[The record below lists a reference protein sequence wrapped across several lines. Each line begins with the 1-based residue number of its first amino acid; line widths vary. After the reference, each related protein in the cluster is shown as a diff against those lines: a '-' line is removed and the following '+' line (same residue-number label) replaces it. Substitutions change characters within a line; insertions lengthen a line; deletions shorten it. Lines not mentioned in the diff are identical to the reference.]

1 MGKIIYYEFNKCSS
15 QQCEEQE
22 KIENLEELYK
32 GLRDSTIEVIKSTG
46 KVPKLE
52 ITQLSEAEKEEFY
65 NQAQKILHKDKDY
78 IKALIG
84 EKR

>member
-15 QQCEEQE
+15 HQFEEQE
-22 KIENLEELYK
+22 RIENLEELYN
-32 GLRDSTIEVIKSTG
+32 GLRDSTIEVIKSIG
-46 KVPKLE
+46 KVTKID
-52 ITQLSEAEKEEFY
+52 ITQLSEAEKETFY
-65 NQAQKILHKDKDY
+65 NQAQIILQKDKDY